1 MQFCVQNIT
10 AVRYFLDL
18 YEPT

>member
-1 MQFCVQNIT
+1 VQNIT
-10 AVRYFLDL
+10 AVCFLFDL